1 MDIIILPYV
10 KISEHDN
17 YTVYQYP
24 KNYLELF
31 LDELFYDNS
40 IEVTDDFTFKI
51 SINGFILNKVNIE
64 SMIDFEYL
72 RQKQIATYW
81 VSEWYDYLIE
91 NVPNTMITFKSKL
104 IRLTDNDIADLSKF
118 KINNII
124 PDSLAKKIT
133 KTISKMSCS
142 CFIRTDAY
150 SPKDLLHRE
159 IIDTLEVT
167 DAITALKLIT
177 QSERCSSKLFG
188 GDNKIFSK
196 YIVVREYVNYDT
208 NYEFRCFVYNWR
220 LTAISQSGFEYN
232 LELHSKKNTIY
243 QSIIKF
249 WDKFGRICPYSECTM
264 DIIYN
269 DKWIDNTLN
278 NSGIVI
284 IEFNSFGEHMNASSG
299 LYDWTKDHS
308 ILTRS
313 KTPHFLLAE
322 KPLNV
327 L

>member
-1 MDIIILPYV
+1 MDIIISPYV

-17 YTVYQYP
+17 YAVYQYP
-24 KNYLELF
+24 ENYLELF

-40 IEVTDDFTFKI
+40 IEVTNDYTFKM
-51 SINGFILNKVNIE
+51 SINGFILNKVNLE

-81 VSEWYDYLIE
+81 VSEWYHYLIE
-91 NVPNTMITFKSKL
+91 NVFDTMITFKSKL
-104 IRLTDNDIADLSKF
+104 IHLTDNDITDLSEY
-118 KINNII
+118 KINNIV
-124 PDSLAKKIT
+124 PDNLVKKIT
-133 KTISKMSCS
+133 KAMSKISCS

-150 SPKDLLHRE
+150 SPKDLLYKE
-159 IIDTLEVT
+159 IVDTLEVT

-188 GDNKIFSK
+188 DDKVISR
-196 YIVVREYVNYDT
+196 YIVVREYVNYDI
-208 NYEFRCFVYNWR
+208 NNEFRCFVCNWR

-232 LELHSKKNTIY
+232 PVLHSKKNTIY

-249 WDKFGRICPYSECTM
+249 WDKFSRICPYSECTM
-264 DIIYN
+264 DIVYN

-278 NSGIVI
+278 NSGVII

-313 KTPHFLLAE
+313 KIPHFLLAE